1 MGHTN
6 NIPEARCPKCG
17 WEGLWEEVDMEVL
30 YRETRLDPAVCSWA
44 CPLCGTELDALDT
57 LQEGHNDGTTQA

>member
-17 WEGLWEEVDMEVL
+17 WEGLWEDVLAHIL
-30 YRETRLDPAVCSWA
+30 YRATEQDPECVEYV
-44 CPLCGTELDALDT
+44 CPLCLTEVDTTDA
-57 LQEGHNDGTTQA
+57 QGGQP